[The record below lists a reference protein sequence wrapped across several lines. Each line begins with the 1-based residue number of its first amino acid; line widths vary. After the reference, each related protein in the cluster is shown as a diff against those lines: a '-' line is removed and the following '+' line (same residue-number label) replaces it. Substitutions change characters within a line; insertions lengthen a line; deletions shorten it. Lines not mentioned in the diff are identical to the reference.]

1 MIRRTLDS
9 CCERGIVGLVLSALV
24 FSALATGAVR
34 TLEFVVVEWL
44 VAASG
49 LLWVARTWLE
59 PHRNRLLFPPVGW
72 CLLLFLGYALFH
84 YVQADVE
91 YTARREV
98 LRLLVYAL
106 LFFVALNNLHKSE
119 WTQIA
124 LYMLVFTGAAI
135 AVYGIVQMIVEA
147 EHVWHFTRPEQYKGR
162 GSGTFIN
169 PNHFAGFLG
178 MLLPLCLASVLT
190 GRISQ
195 PMRILLGYSALLLAG
210 GVAVSMSRGGW
221 ISTSLA
227 LAAIVAVL
235 GWRKQ
240 FRLRG
245 ILLTCIVLGV
255 IAGFLLLSPFAQGRL
270 RNINKPGTMEH
281 VGSRTELWGAAAAVW
296 KEEKLLGVGPGH
308 FDHHFPKYRPERLQS
323 RPVRVHNDY
332 LNTLVDWGL
341 IGILL
346 AGLILGT
353 MVHGIIKSWKYSQRT
368 SSDLSAKT
376 SNRAAF
382 VLGSTVG
389 LGSIALHSF
398 VDFNLHIPSNAM
410 LAATLTGLLAAYI
423 RFATERYWVAVRMPV
438 RLTLTVAV
446 GGVAVLLMSEALG
459 QTREHAR
466 LEASQSAESFPEQ
479 VKGLEKALEI
489 EPNNFETAG
498 MLGEIHR
505 RRAADSGS
513 TARKVELKKAAAW
526 LRQAI
531 VLNPYDAYSHARLGM
546 ALDQL
551 GQTDKAGEY
560 FDRAE
565 QLDRNGYLTV
575 ANVGWHKMHI
585 GEYEEAKRYF
595 ERVSPPLEY
604 IVQNP
609 GSTPLKQGQQL
620 TEQEFH
626 DAQKAHGTNTFEAN
640 LVNGG
645 LVAHRSEKT
654 AQDLARHIRAVYL
667 PYINEQLRDG
677 E

>member
-1 MIRRTLDS
+1 MNRRTLDS
-9 CCERGIVGLVLSALV
+9 YCERGIVGLVLAALVYSALD
-24 FSALATGAVR
+24 TGAVR

-49 LLWVARTWLE
+49 LLWVARMWLE
-59 PHRNRLLFPPVGW
+59 PRHNRLLFPPVGW

-98 LRLLVYAL
+98 MRLLVYAL

-119 WTQIA
+119 WAQMT
-124 LYMLVFTGAAI
+124 LYVLVFTGTAI
-135 AVYGIVQMIVEA
+135 AIYGIVQVIA
-147 EHVWHFTRPEQYKGR
+147 GLEHVWHFTRPEQYKGR

-195 PMRILLGYSALLLAG
+195 PMRILLGYSALLLLG

-221 ISTSLA
+221 VSTSLA
-227 LAAIVAVL
+227 LAAIVTVL

-255 IAGFLLLSPFAQGRL
+255 IAGFLLTSPFAQDRL
-270 RNINKPGTMEH
+270 RNVSKPGTMEH
-281 VGSRTELWGAAAAVW
+281 VGSRIELWKAAAAVW
-296 KEEKLLGVGPGH
+296 QEENLLGVGPGH
-308 FDHHFPKYRPERLQS
+308 FDHRFPAHRPKQLQS

-341 IGILL
+341 VGMML
-346 AGLILGT
+346 AALMLGT
-353 MVHGIIKSWKYSQRT
+353 MVSGIIKSWKYSQRT

-376 SNRAAF
+376 SNRSAF
-382 VLGSTVG
+382 VLGSTAG

-410 LAATLTGLLAAYI
+410 LAATLAGLLAAYI

-438 RLTLTVAV
+438 RLALTVAV
-446 GGVAVLLMSEALG
+446 CGASGLLVQQAI
-459 QTREHAR
+459 QQAREHAQ
-466 LEASQSAESFPEQ
+466 LKASRSAESFRKQ
-479 VKGLEKALEI
+479 VEGLRKALEV
-489 EPNNFETAG
+489 EPTNFETAG
-498 MLGEIHR
+498 LLGEIHR
-505 RRAADSGS
+505 RRAMESSRA
-513 TARKVELKKAAAW
+513 TRKVELKKAAAW

-531 VLNPYDAYSHARLGM
+531 ALNRYDAYSHARLGM
-546 ALDQL
+546 ALDEL
-551 GQTDKAGEY
+551 GQADKAGEY
-560 FDRAE
+560 FAE
-565 QLDRNGYLTV
+565 AEKHDPNGYLTV

-585 GEYEEAKRYF
+585 GEYAEAKSYF
-595 ERVSPPLEY
+595 DRVSPLDDP
-604 IVQNP
+604 
-609 GSTPLKQGQQL
+609 STPEDEREK
-620 TEQEFH
+620 
-626 DAQKAHGTNTFEAN
+626 
-640 LVNGG
+640 G
-645 LVAHRSEKT
+645 LVAHRAEQT
-654 AQDLARHIRAVYL
+654 AQDLARHIRESYL
-667 PYINEQLRDG
+667 PYIAEQLRDS

>member
-1 MIRRTLDS
+1 VNRRTLDS
-9 CCERGIVGLVLSALV
+9 YCERGIVGLVLAALVYSALD
-24 FSALATGAVR
+24 TGAVR

-59 PHRNRLLFPPVGW
+59 PRHNRLLFPPVGW

-119 WTQIA
+119 WAQMT
-124 LYMLVFTGAAI
+124 LYVLVFTGTAI
-135 AVYGIVQMIVEA
+135 AIYGIVQVIA
-147 EHVWHFTRPEQYKGR
+147 GLEHVWHFTRPEQYKGR

-195 PMRILLGYSALLLAG
+195 PMRILLGYSALMLLG

-221 ISTSLA
+221 IASTLMLVA
-227 LAAIVAVL
+227 LMGVL

-245 ILLTCIVLGV
+245 IVVAGIAAGV
-255 IAGFLLLSPFAQGRL
+255 MGLFFVSSQFAQTRVGGAT
-270 RNINKPGTMEH
+270 KPGTMEH
-281 VGSRTELWGAAAAVW
+281 VGSRIELWGAATKVW
-296 KEEKLLGVGPGH
+296 QEEKLLGVGPGH
-308 FDHHFPKYRPERLQS
+308 FDHRFPAHRPVRLQS

-341 IGILL
+341 VGMLL
-346 AGLILGT
+346 AGLMLGT
-353 MVHGIIKSWKYSQRT
+353 MVSGIIKSWKYSQRT

-382 VLGSTVG
+382 VLGSTAG

-410 LAATLTGLLAAYI
+410 LAATLAGLLAAYI
-423 RFATERYWVAVRMPV
+423 RFATERYWVAVRLPV
-438 RLTLTVAV
+438 RLALTVAV
-446 GGVAVLLMSEALG
+446 GGVSVLLMSQALG
-459 QTREHAR
+459 QAREHAR
-466 LEASQSAESFPEQ
+466 LEASQAAGSFPDQ
-479 VKGLEKALEI
+479 VKHLEQALEI

-498 MLGEIHR
+498 LLGEIHR

-513 TARKVELKKAAAW
+513 ATRKIELRKAAAW

-531 VLNPYDAYSHARLGM
+531 ALNPYDAYSHARLGM
-546 ALDQL
+546 ALDEL
-551 GQTDKAGEY
+551 GQADKAREY
-560 FDRAE
+560 FAE
-565 QLDRNGYLTV
+565 AEKLDPNGYLTV

-585 GEYEEAKRYF
+585 GEYAEAKSYF
-595 ERVSPPLEY
+595 DRVSPPDD
-604 IVQNP
+604 P
-609 GSTPLKQGQQL
+609 STPEDERK
-620 TEQEFH
+620 
-626 DAQKAHGTNTFEAN
+626 N
-640 LVNGG
+640 G
-645 LVAHRSEKT
+645 LVADREEQT
-654 AQDLARHIRAVYL
+654 ARDLVRHIRESYM
-667 PYINEQLRDG
+667 PYIAEQLRDS